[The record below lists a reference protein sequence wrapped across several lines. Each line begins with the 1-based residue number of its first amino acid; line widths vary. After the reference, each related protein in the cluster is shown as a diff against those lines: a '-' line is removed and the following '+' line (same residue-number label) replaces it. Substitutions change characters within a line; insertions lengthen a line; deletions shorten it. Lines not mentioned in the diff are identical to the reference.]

1 MNLFSRG
8 LAAVTALV
16 FISLSSNA
24 AESASASG
32 IDLKAMDTSANP
44 CTNFYQY
51 ACGAW
56 RQANPI
62 PPDRSRWSRFNELSD
77 RNLSIERG
85 ILEKA
90 AVPGAKRTA
99 LEQKIG
105 DYYSACMDEKTIEAK
120 GTQPIEPVLKTI
132 RGLSSK
138 ADLVKAT
145 AELHQNGVRVL
156 FGFGV
161 GPDRKNSKENIAN
174 IDQGGLGLPDR
185 DYYLK
190 TDAKSVELRGQYEQ
204 HVRAM
209 LELLA
214 KSEGRPASDAGPQ
227 AQAVLRIETA
237 LAKASLDRVK
247 RRNPDLTYH
256 KLTMAE
262 LVTLTPDFDWKQY
275 FAAINLPPVQSL
287 NVGVPDFFKALD
299 DTIQQTS
306 LEDWKEYLIW
316 HVLDTNA
323 RLLPHAFEQERFHFD
338 EQIMSGV
345 KEMQA
350 RWKSCVTSS
359 DRALGEAL
367 GQKFVEVA
375 FSGPSKAKA
384 LQLVGE
390 IEKEMS
396 KDIHD
401 AAWMSAATKD
411 QALTKLNEVSNKIGY
426 PEKWKD
432 YTSVQVERSDYF
444 GDSLRARQFEIKRNQ
459 AKLGKPVDKSEWG
472 MTPPTVNAYYSPQQ
486 NNINFPAG
494 ILQPPF
500 YNAKADDAVNY
511 GAIGVVIG
519 HELTH
524 GFDDQGRRF
533 DGAGNL
539 RDWWSAADAKA
550 FETRADCVVQEYGG
564 FSPVSGV
571 SLNGKLTLG
580 ENAADNGG
588 IRLAYAALMDS
599 LATHVLPKMDGFTPQ
614 QRFFVGY
621 AQIWCE
627 NATEQQSRLL
637 ANTDPH
643 SPGQFRVNGVLQNVP
658 EFGQAYGCKVGD
670 PMIAKD
676 PCRVW

>member
-1 MNLFSRG
+1 
-8 LAAVTALV
+8 
-16 FISLSSNA
+16 
-24 AESASASG
+24 
-32 IDLKAMDTSANP
+32 MDTSANP